1 MSKRK
6 IKATV
11 ICQKM
16 IAADIF
22 DLKLSAKEIACH
34 AYNLYAAFEWSKA
47 NKKTASIIKSLCENL
62 EEDVVNMPNNE
73 DVKIWIKHI
82 QEELNGAEM

>member
-1 MSKRK
+1 MKY
-6 IKATV
+6 V
-11 ICQKM
+11 DFYD
-16 IAADIF
+16 IAAYASEHWRGKF
-22 DLKLSAKEIACH
+22 TPKEIACH